1 MDSIVIS
8 MEKIKLELLV
18 AWPPTTRCQELINA
32 AENAAKDFGDQ
43 VEVNLC
49 YRGQPYRHEAT
60 LSLFRAIKTAKLPVL
75 IVNGEIIEME
85 NKPMEPEIKDAIKRK
100 LV

>member
-1 MDSIVIS
+1 

-60 LSLFRAIKTAKLPVL
+60 SGLFRAIKMAKLPVL
-75 IVNGEIIEME
+75 VVNGEIVEIED
-85 NKPMEPEIKDAIKRK
+85 KPIESEIREAIKRK